1 MASIVWTATNLV
13 TALILPPGVFF
24 VLLAAGLFWGRKHRW
39 ARWLAGVSLAAFI
52 LLTLKVVAFALV
64 APFEA
69 RWPPL
74 DLQTAARLAP
84 AQAMIVVLGGG
95 RTLGALEYP
104 QHETLSA
111 SSLRRTVFAA
121 QLAART
127 SLPLAVTGGRP
138 EGGALG
144 EAELMKNLLENGF
157 RQRVALVEGRSFDTR
172 QSALFMAQALAERN
186 VGTVVL
192 VTDVLHMPRAARAF
206 EAAGLKV
213 VAAPVYFQ
221 ASAPL
226 IVTDFLPSSSALEL
240 SRYALHEWVGAA
252 WYALRRKLGGKLG
265 D

>member
-1 MASIVWTATNLV
+1 MMDSLIWTATNLI

-39 ARWLAGVSLAAFI
+39 ARWLAGVSLAAFV
-52 LLTLKVVAFALV
+52 LLTLKVVAFSLV

-74 DLQTAARLAP
+74 DPQAAGGLAP

-104 QHETLSA
+104 ERETLSA
-111 SSLRRTVFAA
+111 ASLRRTVFAA
-121 QLAART
+121 QLAERT
-127 SLPLAVTGGRP
+127 GLPLAVTGGRP
-138 EGGALG
+138 SGGKLG
-144 EAELMKNLLENGF
+144 EAELMQALLEKGF
-157 RQRVALVEGRSFDTR
+157 RQRVALVEAGSFDTR
-172 QSALFMAQALAERN
+172 QNALYVAKDLAERN
-186 VGTVVL
+186 IGTVVL
-192 VTDVLHMPRAARAF
+192 VTDALHMPRAAKAL

-213 VAAPVYFQ
+213 VAAPVYFR

-226 IVTDFLPSSSALEL
+226 NVTDFLPSTDALEL

-252 WYALRRKLGGKLG
+252 WYAMRRKISGNT
-265 D
+265 